1 MAVATGTL
9 RRRGSQEAQAAA
21 KAKRQKLILIVGS
34 VVLVAVLA
42 FQVPRLLKSSSS
54 SSSTSSSS
62 TTTAST
68 PGEATVPPA
77 TAGAATVAPTI
88 SAAQAKHDLAV
99 IARNYPTKDP
109 FKVQISTGTTST
121 SQPAPTI
128 PKDPSVRRS
137 HFVVKDPFKV
147 QVSTG
152 ATTPSSSAPTFATPP
167 VVKTPKVHKTA
178 SSAPYGYIVI
188 LRSLDSKAAAL
199 REVKAAHA
207 QGFRSAGVLY
217 SSKYTTLRHGYWV
230 VYLNKYPTWNAA
242 NAGLQAAR
250 AHGYSS
256 AYRRPVRR

>member
-1 MAVATGTL
+1 MAVATSTL

-42 FQVPRLLKSSSS
+42 FQLPKLLKSSSS
-54 SSSTSSSS
+54 GTSTATASSSTSP
-62 TTTAST
+62 ST
-68 PGEATVPPA
+68 PGASTVAP
-77 TAGAATVAPTI
+77 AATGTAAPTI

-109 FKVQISTGTTST
+109 FEVQISNGTTAT

-128 PKDPSVRRS
+128 PKAPSVRRS
-137 HFVVKDPFKV
+137 HFVVKDPFKT
-147 QVSTG
+147 QVSDG
-152 ATTPSSSAPTFATPP
+152 TTSPSSSAPTFATPP
-167 VVKTPKVHKTA
+167 PVKTPKVHKTA
-178 SSAPYGYIVI
+178 TAAPFGYIVI

-207 QGFRSAGVLY
+207 QGLKSAGVLY

-230 VYLNKYPTWNAA
+230 VYLNKYPTWNSA
-242 NAGLQAAR
+242 NAGLQTAH
-250 AHGYSS
+250 AHGYAS
-256 AYRRPVRR
+256 AYRRPVRK